1 MEFNLIQQEE
11 RVGVIAIRYVPP
23 GSRTRGCQLRLVP
36 EMVFGSSRGLVYSI
50 KSARILTTNTS
61 TNYDQAT
68 TEEIAPS
75 LQE

>member
-11 RVGVIAIRYVPP
+11 RRRCDCGGIRYVPP

-50 KSARILTTNTS
+50 KECTNS
-61 TNYDQAT
+61 NN
-68 TEEIAPS
+68 EHIN
-75 LQE
+75 